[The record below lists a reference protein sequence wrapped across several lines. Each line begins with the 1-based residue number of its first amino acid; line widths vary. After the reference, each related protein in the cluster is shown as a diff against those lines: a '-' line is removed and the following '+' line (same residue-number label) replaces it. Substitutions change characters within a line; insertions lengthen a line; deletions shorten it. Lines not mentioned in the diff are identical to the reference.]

1 MKATQNVL
9 IFFFFFLIFKWHSM
23 LNTSFCTKGML
34 QLKWKYFVQQTN
46 NNAL

>member
-1 MKATQNVL
+1 MYNVL
-9 IFFFFFLIFKWHSM
+9 IFFCFLIVKCNNI

-34 QLKWKYFVQQTN
+34 QLKWKYYVQQTN